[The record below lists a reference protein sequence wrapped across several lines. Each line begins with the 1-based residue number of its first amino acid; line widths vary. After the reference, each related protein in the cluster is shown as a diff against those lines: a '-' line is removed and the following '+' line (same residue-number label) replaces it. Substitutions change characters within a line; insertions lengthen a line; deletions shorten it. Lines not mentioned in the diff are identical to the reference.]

1 MFRYEEERTPLI
13 RRLKTGWIPTR
24 VIICLMMF
32 TACWTSYMCRLQMP
46 ILAVPMIKALPGNES
61 GGACAEQHRVRRAI
75 SWLDPGAY
83 LEDHILQQKLEAAQ
97 DDEVDYHSSSIRL
110 PRETRPSD
118 APIQFATGLPFDWQ
132 PQIRGQLI
140 AAYSYGNVPGNLMG
154 GILAL
159 RWGPKKVILW
169 TSLLAAV
176 VCLFTPIFAQ
186 IHWGLLIFMRIV
198 VGVTGGVTFPACH
211 TLVAKWA
218 PPDEKARF
226 VWSLLGGTFGTIL
239 TYPLV
244 AVIAEK
250 INWENG
256 WYIPSL
262 LMLVWI
268 MFFAILTYDSPS
280 EHPGISDEEKQYILS
295 SQAGT
300 VAAKKP
306 SLAQTPIKAIL
317 TSVPFISLVCCHFG
331 NLFLVF
337 FFQNAMMLY
346 LTKALGFQ
354 LTKGGLAASLP
365 WAGRMFFGF
374 IFSWGGDTLKR
385 KQIVSITVLRK
396 GATIFSHFIPG
407 IFLIL
412 VGYAG
417 CRLFVANV
425 FLVLALG
432 FNGAASISNLS
443 NNQDL
448 SPNYAGFIYGIMNTI
463 GATSGMIIPPLVEE
477 IAGKYGN
484 PIERWQIVFWIGAA
498 VCIICMVIFLFGGS
512 GNIQPW
518 NEVRDT
524 DRTEEGRN

>member
-1 MFRYEEERTPLI
+1 MYYKQYYTRIY
-13 RRLKTGWIPTR
+13 RRIFPRWIPTR
-24 VIICLMMF
+24 VVICLMMF
-32 TACWTSYMCRLQMP
+32 TTCWTSYMCRLQMP
-46 ILAVPMIKALPGNES
+46 ILAVPMIKALPGNAS
-61 GGACAEQHRVRRAI
+61 RGACAEQHRVRRAI

-83 LEDHILQQKLEAAQ
+83 LEDYILQEKLEAAE
-97 DDEVDYHSSSIRL
+97 DDVNYHSSSIRL

-118 APIQFATGLPFDWQ
+118 APIQLATGLPFDWK

-159 RWGPKKVILW
+159 RWGPKKAILW
-169 TSLLAAV
+169 TSLVAAI

-186 IHWGLLIFMRIV
+186 IHWGLLIFMRVV
-198 VGVTGGVTFPACH
+198 VGVTGGITFPACH

-239 TYPLV
+239 TYPMV

-268 MFFAILTYDSPS
+268 VFFAVLAYDSPS

-317 TSVPFISLVCCHFG
+317 TSVPFISLIFCHFG

-346 LTKALGFQ
+346 LANALGFQ

-385 KQIVSITVLRK
+385 NQIVSITVLRK
-396 GATIFSHFIPG
+396 GATVFSHFIPG

-417 CRLFVANV
+417 CRLILANV

-448 SPNYAGFIYGIMNTI
+448 SPNYAGFLYGIMNTI
-463 GATSGMIIPPLVEE
+463 GSTSGMIISPLVEE
-477 IAGKYGN
+477 IAGKHGN
-484 PIERWQIVFWIGAA
+484 PIERWQILFWIGAA
-498 VCIICMVIFLFGGS
+498 VCIVCMVVFLVGGS

-518 NEVRDT
+518 NEVRET
-524 DRTEEGRN
+524 DRAEEGGN